1 MPPILHPRSRSTS
14 SLFAAT
20 MVASFVIVGLPH
32 IFPCPAP
39 RRTLADSQVEMTAD
53 GQQIIRPRRRRKTP
67 ESPQQD
73 ELLQHTKEVAAT
85 KAVPPQFAESS
96 ADEVATFLQMEAE
109 AESLARI
116 GRECPVP
123 KPRGIVGQ
131 LLGFSHNNNDDDDDT
146 TDNRQQ

>member
-39 RRTLADSQVEMTAD
+39 RRTLADSQVEMTPD
-53 GQQIIRPRRRRKTP
+53 GQQILRPRRRRRNPHSTSDSPDTLQYPKEKSPIGATQFT
-67 ESPQQD
+67 ESAS
-73 ELLQHTKEVAAT
+73 EEA
-85 KAVPPQFAESS
+85 S
-96 ADEVATFLQMEAE
+96 TFYQMEAE
-109 AESLARI
+109 AEALARI

-131 LLGFSHNNNDDDDDT
+131 ILGFSNNNNNT
-146 TDNRQQ
+146 TDGQQ